1 MTTNWTSTLSVSSHP
16 RDNLGLGYVYAVASR
31 RSGGISVG
39 INVNPNKACNY
50 RCLYCQV
57 EGLTRGKA
65 PALDLKRLKAE
76 LKAFLVDASRAQRSV
91 EPCSIRDIAISGDG
105 EPTSLEAFDELVL
118 ALREALFESGL
129 LGRVNVVLI
138 TNGTL
143 VRRARVQKGLAVLAT
158 IRGEV
163 WFKLDA
169 ASNEGIALIH
179 DARVS
184 PWRLYENLKVASS
197 LCSTWAH
204 TLCFRL
210 DGTALLDVPRER
222 EAYLAFLGRAQK
234 EGLPLGGVVLYTL
247 ARPSLQ
253 PEAPRLSAVSEA
265 WLQALASDVHGL
277 GLDVRVHS

>member
-1 MTTNWTSTLSVSSHP
+1 MTTNWTSTLSVNSHP

-76 LKAFLVDASRAQRSV
+76 LKAFLADVPRAQRFV
-91 EPCSIRDIAISGDG
+91 GPCLIRDIAISGDG

-118 ALREALFESGL
+118 ALRETLFESGL
-129 LGRVNVVLI
+129 LGRVRVVLI

-158 IRGEV
+158 IKGEV

-169 ASNEGIALIH
+169 ASNEGIALVH

-197 LCSTWAH
+197 LCSTWVH

-210 DGTALLDVPRER
+210 DGTALLDIPRER
-222 EAYLAFLGRAQK
+222 EAYLAFLRRAQE

-247 ARPSLQ
+247 ARPPLQ
-253 PEAPRLSAVSEA
+253 PEAPRLSAVSES

-277 GLDVRVHS
+277 GFDVRVHS

>member
-65 PALDLKRLKAE
+65 PALDLKRLKME
-76 LKAFLVDASRAQRSV
+76 LKAFLGDASRAQESE
-91 EPCSIRDIAISGDG
+91 EPYSIRDIAISGDG

-129 LGRVNVVLI
+129 LGLVKVVLI

-143 VRRARVQKGLAVLAT
+143 LRRARVQKGLALLAAMQ
-158 IRGEV
+158 GEV

-169 ASNEGIALIH
+169 ASQEGILKVH
-179 DARVS
+179 DTRV
-184 PWRLYENLKVASS
+184 PPLKLFENLKVASS
-197 LCSTWAH
+197 LCITWVH

-210 DGTALLDVPRER
+210 DGTALLDMPRER

-277 GLDVRVHS
+277 GFDVHVHP